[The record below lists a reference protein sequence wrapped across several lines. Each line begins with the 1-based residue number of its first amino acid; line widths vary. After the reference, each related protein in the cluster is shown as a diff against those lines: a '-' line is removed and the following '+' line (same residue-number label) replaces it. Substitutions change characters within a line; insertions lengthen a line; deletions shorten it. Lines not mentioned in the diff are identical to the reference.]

1 MGEKK
6 MSNKKITV
14 RTGSLEEA
22 AKEFIDIWHQ
32 VEQGHT
38 PKAPIE
44 KISFKD
50 QRLLFKTLTPKRF
63 EILEYVHER
72 DGISIRLLAKELGR
86 DYSNVHQDVK
96 ILHQLGLMLKNEKND
111 KYYVPWDVI
120 VTEIPLSVVK
130 KIKSSPHTPK
140 QSPPR
145 VAHG

>member
-1 MGEKK
+1 M

-14 RTGSLEEA
+14 RTGRLEEA

-32 VEQGHT
+32 VEQGDA
-38 PKAPIE
+38 PRAPIE

-63 EILEYVHER
+63 EILKYAHAQ
-72 DGISIRLLAKELGR
+72 DGISIRSLAKELGR

-96 ILHQLGLMLKNEKND
+96 ILYQLGLMLKDAKND

-120 VTEIPLSVVK
+120 VTEIPLLTIK
-130 KIKSSPHTPK
+130 KTKNSRHTK
-140 QSPPR
+140 NHKTPR
-145 VAHG
+145 EAHG

>member
-1 MGEKK
+1 MGKK

-22 AKEFIDIWHQ
+22 AKEFINMWHR
-32 VEQGHT
+32 VEQGDT
-38 PKAPIE
+38 AQAPIE

-63 EILEYVHER
+63 EILKYVHEQ
-72 DGISIRLLAKELGR
+72 DGISIRSLAKELGR

-96 ILHQLGLMLKNEKND
+96 ILYQLGLMLKGDKND

-120 VTEIPLSVVK
+120 ITEIPLFTIRKTKNSRHIK
-130 KIKSSPHTPK
+130 KHNTP
-140 QSPPR
+140 R
-145 VAHG
+145 IAHG